1 MLYKVKGQMRE
12 STLNV
17 PVPKKQRKGVKLIFD
32 HVPCFQQNQ
41 ILGYRMTKETE
52 QRMEQLFVENY
63 GKWSGYAVK
72 RGIQHHDAE
81 DIVNDIFAALWAKRD
96 ELLLYPYE
104 ELEAYAMKA
113 LKNSISNKCRR
124 EKPFFPL
131 IDGLF
136 FEEESPEQ
144 IVLNQLDFENVKRAV
159 KMLPYPQRE
168 IIHMM
173 YFENMKA
180 AEVSQALG
188 IQINTIYTYRQRAT
202 QKLRRVLKEIEE
214 GGDEK
219 HGSGKE
225 ESGD

>member
-1 MLYKVKGQMRE
+1 MA
-12 STLNV
+12 
-17 PVPKKQRKGVKLIFD
+17 
-32 HVPCFQQNQ
+32 
-41 ILGYRMTKETE
+41 KETK
-52 QRMEQLFVENY
+52 QKMEQLFVENY
-63 GKWSGYAVK
+63 RKLSEYAVK
-72 RGIQHHDAE
+72 HGIQHHDAE

-96 ELLLYPYE
+96 ELLPLPYE

-113 LKNSISNKCRR
+113 LKNSISNKYRR

-136 FEEESPEQ
+136 YEEESPEQ

-173 YFENMKA
+173 YFENMKT
-180 AEVSQALG
+180 AEVAQALG

-202 QKLRRVLKEIEE
+202 QKLRRVLKEIGE
-214 GGDEK
+214 GRDDG

>member
-1 MLYKVKGQMRE
+1 MA
-12 STLNV
+12 
-17 PVPKKQRKGVKLIFD
+17 
-32 HVPCFQQNQ
+32 
-41 ILGYRMTKETE
+41 KETE
-52 QRMEQLFVENY
+52 QRMAELYIENY

-72 RGIQHHDAE
+72 HGIQHHDAE

-96 ELLLYPYE
+96 ELLPLPYE

-113 LKNSISNKCRR
+113 LKNSISNKYRR

-136 FEEESPEQ
+136 YEEESPEQ

-173 YFENMKA
+173 YFENKNA

-202 QKLRRVLKEIEE
+202 QKLRRVLKEIGE
-214 GGDEK
+214 GEIGRA
-219 HGSGKE
+219 HV
-225 ESGD
+225 